1 MLLTR
6 PLQAFGAIFG
16 HKPSTNRSSIDQK
29 TNKNYWE
36 GNIELAVN
44 EQIDWYIQVEMLMSN
59 AKSSCTNE
67 EITAWLRGLLTIA
80 WADGNFDEDE
90 QKMIANLTQDELH
103 PVSFEESFEPITAEE
118 LAVVL
123 GKETAKGEDFL
134 RTAVMVALAD
144 GTYSLSEDEVIYKF
158 CTALG
163 HNVEA
168 IEALR
173 HTIEDSK
180 CDDPQG
186 PSSQIV
192 FDANVAP
199 VAGTPLSSRLPK
211 PHHKDVLQPVKDW
224 LDGWEIHDPK
234 LAHFVCKIIP
244 PQCPFERDVVLFGH
258 KIVHIPAMCQ
268 INPLYEQLVGMRFR
282 ALCYLADECKEDV
295 SSYC

>member
-6 PLQAFGAIFG
+6 PLQTFGAIFR
-16 HKPSTNRSSIDQK
+16 HQPSTNRSSIEQ
-29 TNKNYWE
+29 TSSNNSWE
-36 GNIELAVN
+36 ANIAPAVN
-44 EQIDWYIQVEMLMSN
+44 DQIDWYIQMERLMSD

-80 WADGNFDEDE
+80 WADGNFDEYE
-90 QKMIANLTQDELH
+90 QKMIANLTEEELH
-103 PVSFEESFEPITAEE
+103 PVSFEGNFEPITAEE
-118 LAVVL
+118 LAAAL
-123 GKETAKGEDFL
+123 GEDTAKSEDFL

-144 GTYSLSEDEVIYKF
+144 GTYSSSEDEVIYNY

-163 HNVEA
+163 QNVEA

-173 HTIEDSK
+173 QTMEDSK
-180 CDDPQG
+180 CDPQG

-192 FDANVAP
+192 FDETVVP
-199 VAGTPLSSRLPK
+199 LVGTPLSSRLPK
-211 PHHKDVLQPVKDW
+211 PHQKNVLQPVKDW
-224 LDGWEIHDPK
+224 LDGWEIHDPR

-244 PQCPFERDVVLFGH
+244 PQCPFERDIVLFGR

>member
-6 PLQAFGAIFG
+6 PLQTFGAIFR
-16 HKPSTNRSSIDQK
+16 HQPSTNRSSIEQK
-29 TNKNYWE
+29 STNNFE
-36 GNIELAVN
+36 EANIAPAVN
-44 EQIDWYIQVEMLMSN
+44 DQIDWYIQMERLMSD

-67 EITAWLRGLLTIA
+67 EITVWLRGLLTIA
-80 WADGNFDEDE
+80 WADGNFDEYE
-90 QKMIANLTQDELH
+90 QKMIANLTEDELH
-103 PVSFEESFEPITAEE
+103 PVSFEGNFEPITGEE
-118 LAVVL
+118 LAAVL
-123 GKETAKGEDFL
+123 GQDTAKGEDFL

-144 GTYSLSEDEVIYKF
+144 GTYSSSEDEVIYNY

-163 HNVEA
+163 QNVEA

-173 HTIEDSK
+173 QTMEDSK
-180 CDDPQG
+180 CDPQG

-192 FDANVAP
+192 FDANVLPA
-199 VAGTPLSSRLPK
+199 VGTPLSSRLPK
-211 PHHKDVLQPVKDW
+211 PHQKNVLQPVKDW
-224 LDGWEIHDPK
+224 LDGWEIHDPR
-234 LAHFVCKIIP
+234 LAHFVCKVIP
-244 PQCPFERDVVLFGH
+244 PQCPFERDIVLFGR

>member
-6 PLQAFGAIFG
+6 PLQAFGAIFR
-16 HKPSTNRSSIDQK
+16 HKPSTNRPIDQK
-29 TNKNYWE
+29 SSKNYGE
-36 GNIELAVN
+36 GNISPALNQEL
-44 EQIDWYIQVEMLMSN
+44 DWYIQLEMLMSN

-90 QKMIANLTQDELH
+90 QKMIANLTHDELH
-103 PVSFEESFEPITAEE
+103 PVSFEAGFEPISPEE
-118 LAVVL
+118 LAAVL
-123 GKETAKGEDFL
+123 GKSTANGENFL

-144 GTYSLSEDEVIYKF
+144 GTYSLSEDEILYKF

-168 IEALR
+168 IESLR

-180 CDDPQG
+180 CDPQG
-186 PSSQIV
+186 PISQIV
-192 FDANVAP
+192 FDPNVAP
-199 VAGTPLSSRLPK
+199 AEIPLSSRLPQ
-211 PHHKDVLQPVKDW
+211 PHHKNVLQPVKDW
-224 LDGWEIHDPK
+224 LDGWEVHDPRV
-234 LAHFVCKIIP
+234 AHFICKMIP
-244 PQCPFERDVVLFGH
+244 SQCPFERDIVLFGR

-282 ALCYLADECKEDV
+282 ALCYLADDCKEDV
-295 SSYC
+295 STYC

>member
-6 PLQAFGAIFG
+6 PLQTFGAIFR
-16 HKPSTNRSSIDQK
+16 HPPSTNRSSIEQ
-29 TNKNYWE
+29 TSSNNFWE
-36 GNIELAVN
+36 ANIAPAVN
-44 EQIDWYIQVEMLMSN
+44 DQIDWYIQMERLMSD

-80 WADGNFDEDE
+80 WADGNFDEYE
-90 QKMIANLTQDELH
+90 QKMIANLTEDELH
-103 PVSFEESFEPITAEE
+103 PISFEAAFEPITGEE
-118 LAVVL
+118 LATAL
-123 GKETAKGEDFL
+123 GQDTAKGEDFL

-144 GTYSLSEDEVIYKF
+144 GTYSSSEDEVISNF

-163 HNVEA
+163 QNVEA

-173 HTIEDSK
+173 QTIEDSK
-180 CDDPQG
+180 CDPQG
-186 PSSQIV
+186 PTSQIV
-192 FDANVAP
+192 FDANVLP
-199 VAGTPLSSRLPK
+199 LVGSPLSSRLPQ
-211 PHHKDVLQPVKDW
+211 PHQKNVLQPVKDW
-224 LDGWEIHDPK
+224 LDGWEIHDPR
-234 LAHFVCKIIP
+234 LAHFVCKVIP
-244 PQCPFERDVVLFGH
+244 PQCPFERDIVLFGR

>member
-1 MLLTR
+1 MLLTH
-6 PLQAFGAIFG
+6 PLQAFGAIFR
-16 HKPSTNRSSIDQK
+16 HQPSTNRSSIDQK
-29 TNKNYWE
+29 TSKNYWE
-36 GNIELAVN
+36 GNIEPAVN

-103 PVSFEESFEPITAEE
+103 PVSFEAGFEPIAPEE
-118 LAVVL
+118 LAAVL
-123 GKETAKGEDFL
+123 GKDTAKGEDFL

-144 GTYSLSEDEVIYKF
+144 GTYSLSEDEVISKF

-168 IEALR
+168 LEALR

-180 CDDPQG
+180 CDEPQG

-211 PHHKDVLQPVKDW
+211 PHHKNVLQPVKDW

-244 PQCPFERDVVLFGH
+244 PQCPFERDVVLFGR

>member
-6 PLQAFGAIFG
+6 PLQTFGAIFR
-16 HKPSTNRSSIDQK
+16 HQPSTNRSSIEQ
-29 TNKNYWE
+29 TSSNIFWE
-36 GNIELAVN
+36 ANITPAVN
-44 EQIDWYIQVEMLMSN
+44 DQVDWYIQMERLMSD
-59 AKSSCTNE
+59 AKSSCTTE

-80 WADGNFDEDE
+80 WADGNFDEYE
-90 QKMIANLTQDELH
+90 QKMIANLTEDELH
-103 PVSFEESFEPITAEE
+103 PVSFEGNFEPITAEE
-118 LAVVL
+118 LAAAL
-123 GKETAKGEDFL
+123 GENSAKGEDFL

-144 GTYSLSEDEVIYKF
+144 GTYSSSEDEVIYNF

-163 HNVEA
+163 QNLEA

-173 HTIEDSK
+173 QTIEDSK
-180 CDDPQG
+180 CDPQG

-192 FDANVAP
+192 FDANVIPA
-199 VAGTPLSSRLPK
+199 VGTPLSSRLPK
-211 PHHKDVLQPVKDW
+211 PHQKNVLQPVKDW
-224 LDGWEIHDPK
+224 LDAWEIHDPRV
-234 LAHFVCKIIP
+234 AHFVCKVIP
-244 PQCPFERDVVLFGH
+244 PQCPFERDIVLFGR

>member
-29 TNKNYWE
+29 SSKNYWE
-36 GNIELAVN
+36 GNIEPALN

-103 PVSFEESFEPITAEE
+103 PISFEEAFEPIAPEE
-118 LAVVL
+118 LAAVL
-123 GKETAKGEDFL
+123 GKDTAKCEDFL

-163 HNVEA
+163 HNLEA

-199 VAGTPLSSRLPK
+199 AAGTPLSSLLPQ
-211 PHHKDVLQPVKDW
+211 PHNKNVLQPVKDW

-244 PQCPFERDVVLFGH
+244 PQCPFERDVVLFGR

>member
-6 PLQAFGAIFG
+6 PLQTFGAIFR
-16 HKPSTNRSSIDQK
+16 HQPSTNRSSIEQK
-29 TNKNYWE
+29 SSNNSWE
-36 GNIELAVN
+36 ANIAPAVN
-44 EQIDWYIQVEMLMSN
+44 DQIDWYIQMERLMSD

-67 EITAWLRGLLTIA
+67 EITVWLRGLLTIA
-80 WADGNFDEDE
+80 WADGNFDEYE
-90 QKMIANLTQDELH
+90 QKMIANLTEDELH
-103 PVSFEESFEPITAEE
+103 PISFEAAFEPITAEE
-118 LAVVL
+118 LATAL
-123 GKETAKGEDFL
+123 GQDTAKGEDFL

-144 GTYSLSEDEVIYKF
+144 GTYSSSEDEVISNF

-163 HNVEA
+163 QNVEA

-173 HTIEDSK
+173 QTIEDSK
-180 CDDPQG
+180 CDPQG

-192 FDANVAP
+192 FDAIVPP
-199 VAGTPLSSRLPK
+199 VVGTPLSSRLPK
-211 PHHKDVLQPVKDW
+211 PHQKNVLQPVKDW
-224 LDGWEIHDPK
+224 LDGWEIHDPR
-234 LAHFVCKIIP
+234 LAHFVCKVIP
-244 PQCPFERDVVLFGH
+244 PQCPFERDIVLFGR